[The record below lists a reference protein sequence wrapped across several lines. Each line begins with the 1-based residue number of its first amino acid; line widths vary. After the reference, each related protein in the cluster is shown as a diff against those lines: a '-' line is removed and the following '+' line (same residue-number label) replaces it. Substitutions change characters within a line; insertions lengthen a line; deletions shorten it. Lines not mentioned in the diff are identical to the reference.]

1 MLSHYLHQSSLV
13 ISSLFRHY
21 LPSLRGSQRL
31 LDMCTARAEYVIGGR
46 FVTFSSLSP
55 FGGSGA
61 YRINDSPHSPSPREV
76 RERFSSHFLRHSL
89 SSFVISL
96 FFPSHFP
103 YCLWPKAYHLFL
115 FLSPR
120 NPLFA
125 IFCIAVLYYESTTYI
140 PFLYQSSKI
149 LISFL

>member
-1 MLSHYLHQSSLV
+1 MLSYSLRQSSLV

-61 YRINDSPHSPSPREV
+61 YRINDSPHSPFFV
-76 RERFSSHFLRHSL
+76 IRHSSFSPFSVVL
-89 SSFVISL
+89 PPIAYALRTITSSSFFRL
-96 FFPSHFP
+96 
-103 YCLWPKAYHLFL
+103 
-115 FLSPR
+115 
-120 NPLFA
+120 
-125 IFCIAVLYYESTTYI
+125 ET
-140 PFLYQSSKI
+140 PFLT
-149 LISFL
+149 FLPLLYHIMNQLFIYPSYTNRPRFV